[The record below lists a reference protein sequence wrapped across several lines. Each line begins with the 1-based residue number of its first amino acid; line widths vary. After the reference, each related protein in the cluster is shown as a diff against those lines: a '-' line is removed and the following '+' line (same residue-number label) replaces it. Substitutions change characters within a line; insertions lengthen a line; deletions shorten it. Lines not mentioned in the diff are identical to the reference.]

1 MADPLK
7 SRIGKADPQDPN
19 HASYVR
25 NLRGTDQLMK
35 QFCRMESSVDKP
47 AYDRGWV
54 WNFEWNS
61 DDPKKSQPE
70 KVLGVKHLMNQ
81 GYSFEDAFDA
91 VAGR

>member
-1 MADPLK
+1 MDPLK

-35 QFCRMESSVDKP
+35 QFCKMESSVDKP
-47 AYDRGWV
+47 AYDRGWT

-61 DDPKKSQPE
+61 SDPKKARPD
-70 KVLGVKHLMNQ
+70 LVKRVNDLMAS
-81 GYSFEDAFDA
+81 GESFEVAFDD
-91 VAGR
+91 VTQGR